1 MAGLTELSLETHSPH
16 ELLIVLL
23 PKGMPVLVPP
33 DNHAFHVVRK
43 DILRDAHVPE
53 PVEHTNEQI
62 FLLGVGEELHI
73 PLTAVVADHSK
84 AGNRV
89 FFSGE
94 RLDLGKAP
102 VHLERVSGA
111 GGVPPPTV
119 SLRSNRIASRRNEML
134 VRQDVVFNRGLA
146 ASISVCTEPA
156 EAHSG
161 VCHAVLQQTIQDTC
175 IAAQERGARFP
186 ALCGVLSVLK
196 AVLLHPA
203 QSGAGNPGTALQL
216 CKIDLLQREL
226 VSLLGHHLLNGLCH
240 NRGHGCEIGLF
251 HLISFHRGLA
261 TPPV

>member
-1 MAGLTELSLETHSPH
+1 M
-16 ELLIVLL
+16 
-23 PKGMPVLVPP
+23 
-33 DNHAFHVVRK
+33 
-43 DILRDAHVPE
+43 
-53 PVEHTNEQI
+53 
-62 FLLGVGEELHI
+62 LG
-73 PLTAVVADHSK
+73 
-84 AGNRV
+84 
-89 FFSGE
+89 
-94 RLDLGKAP
+94 
-102 VHLERVSGA
+102 
-111 GGVPPPTV
+111 
-119 SLRSNRIASRRNEML
+119 
-134 VRQDVVFNRGLA
+134 RQDVVFNRGLA

-251 HLISFHRGLA
+251 HLISFHRGWLRLQCKG
-261 TPPV
+261 TIQIVNGCFQLTKIGVFRLTRNGDYRLTLTKI